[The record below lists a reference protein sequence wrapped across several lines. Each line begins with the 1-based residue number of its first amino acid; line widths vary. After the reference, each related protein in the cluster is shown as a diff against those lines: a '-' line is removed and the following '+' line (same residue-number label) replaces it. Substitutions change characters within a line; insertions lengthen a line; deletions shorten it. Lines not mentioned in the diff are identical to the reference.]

1 MRDVQEEV
9 ARNMSA
15 NKSICKI
22 TSSVSQLLASQT
34 LEHSWAFVLTV
45 KSTTITWLIANY
57 DNRKGM
63 YGITRTT
70 NSTNLTKKNSFG
82 ISSFSSFEQ
91 LDQICALVDRIFNFI
106 LNISRLKV
114 SRWLTV
120 YFLVLIFL
128 ECKAGSSKHHVC

>member
-1 MRDVQEEV
+1 
-9 ARNMSA
+9 MSA

-45 KSTTITWLIANY
+45 KSTTIPWLIANY

-70 NSTNLTKKNSFG
+70 VQTEPTKILLDSPVSVVLNKLTRY
-82 ISSFSSFEQ
+82 
-91 LDQICALVDRIFNFI
+91 V
-106 LNISRLKV
+106 
-114 SRWLTV
+114 
-120 YFLVLIFL
+120 
-128 ECKAGSSKHHVC
+128 H